1 MGLTDGTAVGQAA
14 HQRRVEIFVALLF
27 GADEL
32 LFFKTE
38 QKIEQRRV
46 CPAACGR
53 KLRGNLAPGGG
64 AVARPEGCHDL
75 FLTAGKLF
83 HIDLPADGVVRNG

>member
-1 MGLTDGTAVGQAA
+1 MGLTDGAAVGQAA

-27 GADEL
+27 GADKL

-53 KLRGNLAPGGG
+53 QLRGNLAPGGG
-64 AVARPEGCHDL
+64 AIAGPKCGHDL
-75 FLTAGKLF
+75 FFTAGKLF
-83 HIDLPADGVVRNG
+83 HDRLLF